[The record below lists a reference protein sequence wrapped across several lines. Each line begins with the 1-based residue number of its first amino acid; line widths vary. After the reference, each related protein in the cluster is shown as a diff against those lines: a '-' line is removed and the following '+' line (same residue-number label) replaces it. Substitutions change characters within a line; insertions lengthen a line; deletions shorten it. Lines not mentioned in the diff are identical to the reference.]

1 MSKIRVHA
9 ARCHTVDLKTRMPF
23 KYGIATMTA
32 FPLCFVEIDCEIDGR
47 SAPGI
52 ASDLLPPKWFKKDPQ
67 QEPASELHELRSV
80 IHHACAL
87 SQNREAPS
95 IYACWKQ
102 VYDEQAMW
110 GRAQGLPPLL
120 THFGSS
126 LIERALIDALCRH
139 LKIPFHEALREN
151 RFGIRFEDIN
161 PDLKLKVPT
170 PFLRKK
176 PLDRV
181 IARHTIG
188 LSDPLTHTDIPDEE
202 HLSDGLPQSLE
213 ECTNTYGL
221 KHFKVKICGDIRI
234 DSERLA
240 NISKVLD
247 TNAPTDFAFSLDG
260 NEQFIDPVA
269 FRGFW
274 EELNSQSNLKSFFKR
289 LLFVEQPLHRDV
301 ALNEDI
307 GEVLHAWTD
316 RPSIIIDESDGDL
329 DSARKAIQLGYDGTS
344 HKNCKGVFKS
354 VSNYLMIQKLNQDSP
369 SRLLIQS
376 GEDLCNQGP
385 VSIMQDLCVA
395 ASLGIQSVERNGHH
409 YCAGLSA
416 HPVSVQHEMLKHHPD
431 VYAPAKKGW
440 PSLAMDHGCISMRS
454 INASPF
460 GIQCMPTLSD
470 YENVQ
475 S

>member
-1 MSKIRVHA
+1 
-9 ARCHTVDLKTRMPF
+9 MPF

-47 SAPGI
+47 NAPGI

-87 SQNREAPS
+87 SLNREAPS

-102 VYDEQAMW
+102 VYGEQAMW

-120 THFGSS
+120 IHFGSS

-139 LKIPFHEALREN
+139 LQIPFHEALKNN
-151 RFGIRFEDIN
+151 RFGIRFEDLN
-161 PDLKLKVPT
+161 PDLKQETTTAFIPQS
-170 PFLRKK
+170 
-176 PLDRV
+176 PLDHV

-188 LSDPLTHTDIPDEE
+188 LSDPLTHVDIPDEE
-202 HLSDGLPQSLE
+202 RLSDGLPQSLE
-213 ECTNTYGL
+213 ECINTYGL
-221 KHFKVKICGDIRI
+221 KHFKVKICGDIKA
-234 DSERLA
+234 DSERLT
-240 NISKVLD
+240 NISKILD
-247 TNAPTDFAFSLDG
+247 ANAPTDFAFSLDG
-260 NEQFIDPVA
+260 NEQFVDPTA
-269 FRGFW
+269 FKAFW
-274 EELNSQSNLKSFFKR
+274 EELKSHSKLKSLLKR

-307 GEVLHAWTD
+307 GDVLHAWTD

-329 DSARKAIQLGYDGTS
+329 DSARQAIQLGYDGTS

-354 VSNYLMIQKLNQDSP
+354 ISNFVMIQKLNQDSP

-416 HPVSVQHEMLKHHPD
+416 HPFSVQQDMLKHHSD

-440 PSLAMDHGCISMRS
+440 PSLTMHQGRISMRS

-460 GIQCMPTLSD
+460 GIHCMPSLSD
-470 YENVQ
+470 YENLQ

>member
-1 MSKIRVHA
+1 MNKIKVHS

-47 SAPGI
+47 NAPGI

-67 QEPASELHELRSV
+67 QEPPSELHELRSV
-80 IHHACAL
+80 IQHACAL

-139 LKIPFHEALREN
+139 LQIPFHEALKNN
-151 RFGIRFEDIN
+151 RFGIRFEDLN
-161 PDLKLKVPT
+161 PDLKQETTTAFIPQS
-170 PFLRKK
+170 
-176 PLDRV
+176 PLDHV

-188 LSDPLTHTDIPDEE
+188 LSDPLTHASIPDEE
-202 HLSDGLPQSLE
+202 RLSDGLPQSLE

-221 KHFKVKICGDIRI
+221 KHFKVKICGNIKT
-234 DSERLA
+234 DSERLT

-247 TNAPTDFAFSLDG
+247 TNAPSDFAFSLDG
-260 NEQFIDPVA
+260 NEQFVDPTA
-269 FRGFW
+269 FKAFW
-274 EELNSQSNLKSFFKR
+274 EELKSHSTLKSLLKR

-301 ALNEDI
+301 ALNDDI
-307 GEVLHAWTD
+307 GDVLHAWTD

-329 DSARKAIQLGYDGTS
+329 NSARKAIQLGYDGTS

-354 VSNYLMIQKLNQDSP
+354 ISNFLMIQTLNQDSP

-416 HPVSVQHEMLKHHPD
+416 HPFSVQQDMLKHHPD

-440 PSLAMDHGCISMRS
+440 PSLTMDQGRISMRS

-460 GIQCMPTLSD
+460 GIHCMPSLSD
-470 YENVQ
+470 YENLQ

>member
-1 MSKIRVHA
+1 M
-9 ARCHTVDLKTRMPF
+9 
-23 KYGIATMTA
+23 
-32 FPLCFVEIDCEIDGR
+32 
-47 SAPGI
+47 
-52 ASDLLPPKWFKKDPQ
+52 
-67 QEPASELHELRSV
+67 
-80 IHHACAL
+80 
-87 SQNREAPS
+87 
-95 IYACWKQ
+95 
-102 VYDEQAMW
+102 
-110 GRAQGLPPLL
+110 
-120 THFGSS
+120 
-126 LIERALIDALCRH
+126 
-139 LKIPFHEALREN
+139 
-151 RFGIRFEDIN
+151 
-161 PDLKLKVPT
+161 
-170 PFLRKK
+170 
-176 PLDRV
+176 

-188 LSDPLTHTDIPDEE
+188 LSDPLTHADIPDEE
-202 HLSDGLPQSLE
+202 RLSDGLPQSLE

-221 KHFKVKICGDIRI
+221 KHFKVKICGDIKT

-247 TNAPTDFAFSLDG
+247 TNAPSDFAFSLDG
-260 NEQFIDPVA
+260 NEQFVDPTA
-269 FRGFW
+269 FKAFW
-274 EELNSQSNLKSFFKR
+274 EELNSHSNLKSLLKR

-307 GEVLHAWTD
+307 GDVLHAWTD

-354 VSNYLMIQKLNQDSP
+354 ISNFLMIQKLNQDSP

-431 VYAPAKKGW
+431 VYAPTKKGW
-440 PSLAMDHGCISMRS
+440 PSLAMDQGSVSMRS